1 MLKKIMKKTTHNL
14 GLKILAVFF
23 AIVLWIVVVNIDDP
37 MVPRSF
43 TTSITPINEEY
54 ITAQNKYYEPLDSNN
69 TVTFTVSAKRSVL
82 DELSNSDFTAV
93 ADMEKIEYDQEDG
106 RYRVPVTITAT
117 RYSSSVEVTARQYY
131 YEVGLEDL
139 GTSQKVISASTK
151 GTVADGCALGN
162 VTIVGSNLLKISGP
176 YSVVSQVDTAVA
188 TINVEGM
195 ATDVTDSVVPVL
207 YDASGNIINTAKLKL
222 SISTVAVAAQ
232 ILNTKD
238 VSLEFSTTGT
248 AADGYTV
255 TGITYSPDTVRIK
268 GQTAVL
274 NAISKVAIPA
284 EVLDVT
290 GATETIHTTVDITS
304 YLPEG
309 ASLVLTSDARV
320 EVEVRVEP
328 VISKTLQV
336 SVDNLS
342 VEGLRNGYN
351 IEYMEDSFSV
361 EVFGPKSVID
371 GLTAGDIRGI
381 ADAGR
386 LGSGEHMLRV
396 TITAAED
403 AYWTQQAPEVPVVI
417 SGTASGSG
425 NTVTPNHTDNGAGGG
440 TGTPDTGN
448 TNPVTPEGRADAAP
462 PGDAGG
468 TEGTPPEENNGT
480 DAGNTDG
487 DTGAAAPD
495 AAQ

>member
-425 NTVTPNHTDNGAGGG
+425 NTGTPNHTDNGGG

-448 TNPVTPEGRADAAP
+448 TNSVTPEGGADAAP
-462 PGDAGG
+462 PGDVGG